1 MAKNNIDLS
10 VVLHDTSDYKDW
22 LVELKERFYSHRL
35 KASCATN
42 GYLLDFYW
50 KLGRDIEAKQYA
62 NTYGSGFYKNL
73 SQDLKN
79 EMPGV
84 KGFSPINLRYMSKF
98 FKLYAPL
105 YRNIPQ
111 TAELFSDSLSDSNV
125 PQVAEKSKKR
135 QQPVDDFKMLFSIPW
150 DHHRR
155 IIDKCKDDMDK
166 ALFFARKTW
175 ENNWGRDALLNWL
188 DTDLYERDG
197 KAVTNFQSTL
207 SAVQS
212 DLAQQMTKDPYQ
224 FDFLN
229 LREKFDERDI
239 EDELVNNVTR
249 FLLELG
255 KGFSYMGRQ
264 QTFQKR
270 AVGEQKGSV
279 PFHHFSI
286 QCNIE
291 QKSLTHLSLIVTL
304 ILNSTVFAISTFSK
318 SLFTSAFLS
327 CCGLIASCIY
337 LAQTSVRLSSVL
349 RFLLARF
356 LHLAI
361 FSSYVPLPCFR
372 PPRTIFNNS
381 FIAIINKL
389 LAYTRSC
396 TIMYEYISGFL
407 DTFQSFPY

>member
-42 GYLLDFYW
+42 SYLLDFYW

-125 PQVAEKSKKR
+125 PQVAEQSKKR
-135 QQPVDDFKMLFSIPW
+135 QQPVDDFKMLLSIPW

-155 IIDKCKDDMDK
+155 IIDKCKDDMNK
-166 ALFFARKTW
+166 ALFFVRKTW

-264 QTFQKR
+264 FR
-270 AVGEQKGSV
+270 LEVGQQEFFPDLLFYNAHLHAYVVIELKAQS
-279 PFHHFSI
+279 FHPSFLGQLSFYVNTEFCTNEDLVGHWTLNGGERQI
-286 QCNIE
+286 NYPEIE
-291 QKSLTHLSLIVTL
+291 FF
-304 ILNSTVFAISTFSK
+304 NDSTVELY
-318 SLFTSAFLS
+318 SLADTLYRYTYCLQNDSL
-327 CCGLIASCIY
+327 Y
-337 LAQTSVRLSSVL
+337 LNDINGRQ
-349 RFLLARF
+349 
-356 LHLAI
+356 
-361 FSSYVPLPCFR
+361 Y
-372 PPRTIFNNS
+372 
-381 FIAIINKL
+381 INKINKV
-389 LAYTRSC
+389 YDE
-396 TIMYEYISGFL
+396 TIIFEGIADVKGIQIYHK
-407 DTFQSFPY
+407 

>member
-1 MAKNNIDLS
+1 MAKKNIDLS
-10 VVLHDTSDYKDW
+10 VALHDNSDYKDW

-35 KASCATN
+35 KASLATN

-125 PQVAEKSKKR
+125 PQVAEQSKKR

-264 QTFQKR
+264 FR
-270 AVGEQKGSV
+270 LEVGQQEFFPDLLFYNAHLHAYV
-279 PFHHFSI
+279 V
-286 QCNIE
+286 IE
-291 QKSLTHLSLIVTL
+291 LK
-304 ILNSTVFAISTFSK
+304 A
-318 SLFTSAFLS
+318 
-327 CCGLIASCIY
+327 
-337 LAQTSVRLSSVL
+337 
-349 RFLLARF
+349 
-356 LHLAI
+356 
-361 FSSYVPLPCFR
+361 
-372 PPRTIFNNS
+372 
-381 FIAIINKL
+381 
-389 LAYTRSC
+389 
-396 TIMYEYISGFL
+396 
-407 DTFQSFPY
+407 QSFHPSFLGQLSFYVSAINHQFKTDIDNPTIGLLICKDKDNVVAKYALESYKEPMGISEYQLSKLFPKDFKSSMPTIEELENELKDN

>member
-42 GYLLDFYW
+42 GYLLEFYW

-125 PQVAEKSKKR
+125 PQVAEQFEKR
-135 QQPVDDFKMLFSIPW
+135 QQPVDDFNMLLSIPW

-155 IIDKCKDDMDK
+155 IIDKCKDDMNK
-166 ALFFARKTW
+166 ALFFVRKTW

-197 KAVTNFQSTL
+197 KAITNFQATL
-207 SAVQS
+207 PAVQS
-212 DLAQQMTKDPYQ
+212 DLAQQITKDPYQ
-224 FDFLN
+224 LDFLN
-229 LREKFDERDI
+229 LREKYDEHDI
-239 EDELVNNVTR
+239 EEELVNNVTR

-264 QTFQKR
+264 FR
-270 AVGEQKGSV
+270 LEVGQQEFFPDLLFYNAHLHAYVVIELKAQS
-279 PFHHFSI
+279 FHPSFLGQLSFYVNTEFCTNEDLVGHWTLNGGERQI
-286 QCNIE
+286 NYPEIE
-291 QKSLTHLSLIVTL
+291 FF
-304 ILNSTVFAISTFSK
+304 NDSTVELY
-318 SLFTSAFLS
+318 SLADTLYRYTYCLQNDSL
-327 CCGLIASCIY
+327 Y
-337 LAQTSVRLSSVL
+337 LNDINGRQ
-349 RFLLARF
+349 
-356 LHLAI
+356 
-361 FSSYVPLPCFR
+361 Y
-372 PPRTIFNNS
+372 
-381 FIAIINKL
+381 INKINKVDDE
-389 LAYTRSC
+389 
-396 TIMYEYISGFL
+396 TIIFEGIADVKGIQIYHK
-407 DTFQSFPY
+407 

>member
-1 MAKNNIDLS
+1 MAKKNIDLA
-10 VVLHDTSDYKDW
+10 VVLHDDCDYKDW

-73 SQDLKN
+73 SLDLKN
-79 EMPGV
+79 EMSGI

-125 PQVAEKSKKR
+125 PQIAEQSENS

-166 ALFFARKTW
+166 ALFFVRKTW

-188 DTDLYERDG
+188 NTNLYERDG
-197 KAVTNFQSTL
+197 KAVTNFQTTL
-207 SAVQS
+207 PAIQS

-264 QTFQKR
+264 FRLEIGQQEFFPDLLFYN
-270 AVGEQKGSV
+270 AHLHAYVV
-279 PFHHFSI
+279 
-286 QCNIE
+286 IE
-291 QKSLTHLSLIVTL
+291 LK
-304 ILNSTVFAISTFSK
+304 A
-318 SLFTSAFLS
+318 
-327 CCGLIASCIY
+327 
-337 LAQTSVRLSSVL
+337 
-349 RFLLARF
+349 
-356 LHLAI
+356 
-361 FSSYVPLPCFR
+361 
-372 PPRTIFNNS
+372 
-381 FIAIINKL
+381 
-389 LAYTRSC
+389 
-396 TIMYEYISGFL
+396 
-407 DTFQSFPY
+407 QSFHPSFLGQLSFYVSAINHQFKTDIDNPTIGLLICKNKDNVVAKYALEAYKEPMGISEYQLSKLFPKDFKSSMPTIEELEKGLKGNPK